1 MTCDFCRIHRCF
13 SSIKNAKT
21 TLFGR
26 VYFGVVYVSVLKNG
40 LFCTCHMRFYCTF
53 ALSFRNEAKQGP
65 KTITKYKT
73 KNLTTMKKLFFLA
86 SALFCASISA
96 SAVDYLVQTGKEGDA
111 KWTADAISALGV
123 SADNV
128 IDLSVEGAAVPM
140 EKEIWFAAG
149 IYEFTATYSIQQ
161 GTKLY
166 GGFAGT
172 ETSVDARA
180 LVSGGK
186 SYDFVNPTVFN
197 TIQPT
202 EEEAAPVTLFPEN
215 KANVVLN
222 GLTVQGSV
230 SAKDGGAIKLGNNS
244 EIKCCKF
251 LNNTSGANKG
261 GAIIAYNVSLII
273 ENCYF
278 EGNRGNAGGALYV
291 ASGAGSFGKYTMLIA
306 HNVFVGNAA
315 NATGGALHIQG
326 ACTIM
331 VDANVIYN
339 NTSIGHSGA
348 IYDNGGNISVITNNV
363 VFNNSYLGTNNTC
376 CYIKPKYFANNT
388 ICRNQGNVYFA
399 TNTDSAMVA
408 NNVIWGNLQGEAT
421 TGVSFANAE
430 KGLTALNNYTSNAIP
445 VTGKGLILSQTED
458 IENTNRTFSVQS
470 SEEETKFVNPT
481 SFVGAVD
488 AAASDKDELL
498 AELAAADWSLQEG
511 SILIDAGTDLAYVTE
526 DVMGRTREIGKYDV
540 GAYEYVGGG
549 VGSSFENIAKP
560 AVDIRAAL
568 QAGEVYN
575 ILGQRVSDI
584 QAGNIYIVSGQKMLV
599 R

>member
-1 MTCDFCRIHRCF
+1 
-13 SSIKNAKT
+13 
-21 TLFGR
+21 
-26 VYFGVVYVSVLKNG
+26 
-40 LFCTCHMRFYCTF
+40 
-53 ALSFRNEAKQGP
+53 
-65 KTITKYKT
+65 
-73 KNLTTMKKLFFLA
+73 MKKLFFLA
-86 SALFCASISA
+86 SALICTAISA
-96 SAVDYLVQTGKEGDA
+96 NAVDYLVQTGKEGDA
-111 KWTADAISALGV
+111 KWTSETIAALGLD
-123 SADNV
+123 ADKV
-128 IDLSVEGAAVPM
+128 VDLSNVGATIPTKA
-140 EKEIWFAAG
+140 EIWFAAG
-149 IYEFTATYSIQQ
+149 TYEFANTYQIEE
-161 GTKLY
+161 GAKLY

-172 ETSVDARA
+172 ETSVEERE
-180 LVSGGK
+180 LQEGGK
-186 SYDFVNPTVFN
+186 PYEFVNTTVFN

-244 EIKCCKF
+244 EIKRCKF
-251 LNNTSGANKG
+251 LNNTSGAKNG

-278 EGNRGNAGGALYV
+278 EGNSGNAGGALYV
-291 ASGAGSFGKYTMLIA
+291 ASGTGNFGKYTMLIA

-331 VDANVIYN
+331 VDANVIFN
-339 NTSIGHSGA
+339 NTSKGHSGA
-348 IYDNGGNISVITNNV
+348 IYDNGSNISVITNNV
-363 VFNNSYLGTNNTC
+363 VFNNSYLGNNNTC

-408 NNVIWGNLQGEAT
+408 NNVIWGNLQKETT
-421 TGVSFANAE
+421 TGVSFAKAAE
-430 KGLTALNNYTSNAIP
+430 QGLIALNNYTSNSIP
-445 VTGKGLILSQTED
+445 NDKGLILSQTEGV
-458 IENTNRTFSVQS
+458 ENTNRTFSVQS

-488 AAASDKDELL
+488 AAAFNKDELL
-498 AELAAADWSLQEG
+498 AELVAADWSLQAG
-511 SILIDAGTDLAYVTE
+511 SILIDAGTDLAYVTK

-549 VGSSFENIAKP
+549 IGTAVENIAKP